1 MGWNVKI
8 LLVED
13 SEKYLTEM
21 KGILEDQDYEV
32 ITATDGLK
40 GLEALK
46 VNTDLSLII
55 SDLNMPN
62 LDGLSMC
69 EKIRTDNIP
78 SPPIMMVTTEGS
90 LELKNRGKSVGVR
103 YWLIKPV
110 PGKMLLSMVEK
121 AIQAQSN

>member
-1 MGWNVKI
+1 MKI

-46 VNTDLSLII
+46 DNNDLSLII

-62 LDGLSMC
+62 LNGLEMFK
-69 EKIRTDNIP
+69 KIKTDNIP

-90 LELKNRGKSVGVR
+90 LELKNKGKLVGVK

-121 AIQAQSN
+121 ALQVPS

>member
-1 MGWNVKI
+1 MKI
-8 LLVED
+8 LIVED

-46 VNTDLSLII
+46 DNNDLSLII

-62 LDGLSMC
+62 LDGLEMC

-121 AIQAQSN
+121 AIQAQS

>member
-1 MGWNVKI
+1 MKI

-78 SPPIMMVTTEGS
+78 SPPIMMVTAEGS

>member
-1 MGWNVKI
+1 MELGVKI

-46 VNTDLSLII
+46 DNTDLSLII

-62 LDGLSMC
+62 LDGLAMC
-69 EKIRTDNIP
+69 EKIRTDKIP

-121 AIQAQSN
+121 AIQAQS

>member
-1 MGWNVKI
+1 MKI

-46 VNTDLSLII
+46 DNTDLSLII

>member
-1 MGWNVKI
+1 MKI

>member
-1 MGWNVKI
+1 MKI

-46 VNTDLSLII
+46 DNNDLSLII

-121 AIQAQSN
+121 AIQATS

>member
-1 MGWNVKI
+1 VKI

-46 VNTDLSLII
+46 DNNDLSLII

-121 AIQAQSN
+121 AIQATS

>member
-1 MGWNVKI
+1 MGNKVKI
-8 LLVED
+8 LIVED
-13 SEKYLTEM
+13 SEKYLSEM

-32 ITATDGLK
+32 VTATDGVK
-40 GLEALK
+40 GLAALK
-46 VNTDLSLII
+46 ENNDLSLII

-62 LDGLSMC
+62 LNGLEMC
-69 EKIRTDNIP
+69 EKIKTDNIP

-90 LELKNRGKSVGVR
+90 LELKNKGKLVGVK

-121 AIQAQSN
+121 ALQVPS

>member
-1 MGWNVKI
+1 MKI

-46 VNTDLSLII
+46 DNNDLSLII

-121 AIQAQSN
+121 AIQAQS